1 MSEMVERVARA
12 IAENQHQGWLYDQEA
27 VAMLDPERV
36 AKARKFLREAARAA
50 IEAMREPTLEM
61 IEAGQME
68 NNLLENPDPPNAFLF
83 LSRAEIK
90 GAWEAMLEAALSP
103 SGEK

>member
-50 IEAMREPTLEM
+50 IEAMREPDHDMTGNVLRPGEDRTFLVELWQRMIDGALE
-61 IEAGQME
+61 QSK
-68 NNLLENPDPPNAFLF
+68 P
-83 LSRAEIK
+83 SS
-90 GAWEAMLEAALSP
+90 ALSP